1 MGYVLLSYFIMF
13 LMYVNVAN
21 SAKDNI
27 EQKKKLTPFQKL
39 WVDEDI
45 SPEAPGVIATTLSP
59 LTMPFMLLF
68 FAAVLLVSIKNF
80 IFNMFKRK
88 KVELV

>member
-13 LMYVNVAN
+13 LVYVNVAS

-45 SPEAPGVIATTLSP
+45 SPKAPGVISTILSP

-68 FAAVLLVSIKNF
+68 FAAVLLVNIKNSM
-80 IFNMFKRK
+80 FNALKEK
-88 KVELV
+88 K